1 MAEPITVKPRQIW
14 QDCDPR
20 SAGRYLLVE
29 EVGPTHAVV
38 LQVDRRGEVV
48 GKERRTRI
56 RLDRF
61 RPTSNGYRL
70 IKDTEETS

>member
-1 MAEPITVKPRQIW
+1 METIEVKVGQVW
-14 QDCDPR
+14 QDADPR
-20 SAGRYLLVE
+20 DQGRYLRVVE
-29 EVGPTHAVV
+29 TTDTHAIVMRT
-38 LQVDRRGEVV
+38 DRHGAVW

-70 IKDTEETS
+70 IQDAPEER